1 MLNKKGHIATWLLLL
16 GTLILIISAWFIY
29 LSFDG
34 NLVRNAEAIREP
46 IVNVAEDSEYADNVM
61 RLIVQR
67 AVDNGDKNDFVNSL
81 KSAIVER
88 STRVERVSSVK
99 GNFFEK
105 LRKGEFEIKN
115 TDKAEEYEFIMR
127 EVYVESS
134 MEDNKVK
141 RYFDL
146 KFNFSSSSGQGL

>member
-16 GTLILIISAWFIY
+16 GTLVLIISAWFVY

-34 NLVRNAEAIREP
+34 NLGRNAEAIRGS

-88 STRVERVSSVK
+88 SARVERVSSVK

-146 KFNFSSSSGQGL
+146 KFNFSSSSGQG